1 MGSPSSMPLS
11 GMGNRKKLTHKVNI
25 GVVVPSRNPGGMR
38 SVRLGER
45 RENKHLEFTEHL
57 LRVEVGGIPI

>member
-1 MGSPSSMPLS
+1 MGSPSSVPLS

-25 GVVVPSRNPGGMR
+25 GVAVTSRNPGGMR

-45 RENKHLEFTEHL
+45 RENKHLEFTERL
-57 LRVEVGGIPI
+57 VRLEVGGIPM